1 MQRGLPH
8 ALRIAAQNHVA
19 KSLNFLVPG
28 APRRRGS
35 APAVFVAIRH
45 AAVDDVNAVQLTA
58 ELTPIQ
64 DRPLSRC
71 LSTAH
76 GRWPS
81 PKGGPMPDTKR

>member
-1 MQRGLPH
+1 VQRGLQP
-8 ALRIAAQNHVA
+8 ALRIAPQNHVA

-28 APRRRGS
+28 APHRRGS

-45 AAVDDVNAVQLTA
+45 AAVDGVNAVQLTA
-58 ELTPIQ
+58 ELA
-64 DRPLSRC
+64 PLSRC

-81 PKGGPMPDTKR
+81 PKGGPMPDSKR